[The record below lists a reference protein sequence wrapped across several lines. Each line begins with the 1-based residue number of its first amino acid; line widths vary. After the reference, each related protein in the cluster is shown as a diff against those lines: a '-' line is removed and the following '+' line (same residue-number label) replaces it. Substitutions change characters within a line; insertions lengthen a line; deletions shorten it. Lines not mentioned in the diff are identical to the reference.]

1 MKLLKIPFS
10 AGGLGKT
17 QGTELAPDEIVKE
30 LKEFYLNESGI
41 LPLFDIEDVKI
52 NQNNIEETNKN
63 ITAKVRTCQQ
73 LPRSR

>member
-30 LKEFYLNESGI
+30 LSEIF
-41 LPLFDIEDVKI
+41 
-52 NQNNIEETNKN
+52 KN
-63 ITAKVRTCQQ
+63 AKNTFHRNY
-73 LPRSR
+73 

>member
-30 LKEFYLNESGI
+30 LKEFHLDESES

-52 NQNNIEETNKN
+52 NQNNI
-63 ITAKVRTCQQ
+63 
-73 LPRSR
+73 